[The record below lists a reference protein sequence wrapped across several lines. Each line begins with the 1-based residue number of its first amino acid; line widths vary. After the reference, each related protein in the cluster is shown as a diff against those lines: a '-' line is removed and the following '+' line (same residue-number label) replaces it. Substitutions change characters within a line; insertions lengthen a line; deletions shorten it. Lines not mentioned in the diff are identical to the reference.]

1 MTLDELRDEMQVQL
15 EYMKL
20 TVKELVALRNEVQ
33 RREVSNSEKTA
44 AAGFLA

>member
-20 TVKELVALRNEVQ
+20 TVKELVALLRPWHDDTVE
-33 RREVSNSEKTA
+33 
-44 AAGFLA
+44 